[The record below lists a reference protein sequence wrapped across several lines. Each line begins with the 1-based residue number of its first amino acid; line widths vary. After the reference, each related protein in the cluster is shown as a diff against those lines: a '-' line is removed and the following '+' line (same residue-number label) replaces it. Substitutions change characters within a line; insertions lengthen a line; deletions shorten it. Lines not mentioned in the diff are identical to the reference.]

1 MPTPNI
7 NILDSYVMMGL
18 WEELSPVDT
27 FFRDRYFPT
36 EAGDIFKTK
45 KVLTEYRKGNKG
57 MAPFM
62 MRNADPINVNRKGF
76 EIHDY
81 EPTCIKQSRILYIDQ
96 LEQLGYGEAILTD
109 RTPEQRAAQLVQ
121 DDLKVLED
129 RITRSE
135 ELLCA
140 TTMINNGFTVNEVA
154 GVAPDGTLI
163 TGNTATVLYYDP
175 NVGNDGA
182 ITIAAGDK
190 ITKNS
195 DWDAIVKIIRPMC
208 RSLKRRGLPATDLLV
223 GQDVA
228 DVLLNNTVFKSLVNT
243 QSGII
248 IAEPIRLE
256 LSKYDGVTMIGV
268 INFFGHQLNVISVD
282 EQYEAEDGTITN
294 YFPAKSICVTAPG
307 AGHLM
312 YGACSKMDENGKV
325 TTLAAKRLPDL
336 FVNRKQKQRE
346 ITLETYPLAGPK
358 NYSPWIYGANA
369 V

>member
-1 MPTPNI
+1 MPLNM

-45 KVLTEYRKGNKG
+45 KVLTEYRKGTKG

-62 MRNADPINVNRKGF
+62 MRNADPINVERKGF

-81 EPTCIKQSRILYIDQ
+81 EPVCIKQSRILYIDQ
-96 LEQLGYGEAILTD
+96 IDQLGYGESILTD

-121 DDLKVLED
+121 EDLQVLED
-129 RITRSE
+129 RITRTE

-140 TTMINNGFTVNEVA
+140 NVMINNGFTINEA
-154 GVAPDGTLI
+154 SGMAPDGTLI
-163 TGNTATVLYYDP
+163 TGNTATVQYYET
-175 NVGNDGA
+175 GHNDGA
-182 ITIAAGDK
+182 ITIASADK

-195 DWDAIVKIIRPMC
+195 DWDAIVKIIRPMA
-208 RSLKRRGLPATDLLV
+208 RSLKRRSLPATDLLV

-228 DVLLNNTVFKSLVNT
+228 DVLLNNTVFKGLVNT
-243 QSGII
+243 QSGIV
-248 IAEPIRLE
+248 IADPIRIE
-256 LSKYDGVTMIGV
+256 LSKYDGVTLIGV
-268 INFFGHQLNVISVD
+268 INFFGHMLNVISVD
-282 EQYEAEDGTITN
+282 EQYEDASGNIVN

-307 AGHLM
+307 AGHMM

-325 TTLAAKRLPDL
+325 TTIAAKRLPDL

-346 ITLETYPLAGPK
+346 ITLETCPLAGPK

>member
-1 MPTPNI
+1 MPLNM

-18 WEELSPVDT
+18 WEDISPVDT
-27 FFRDRYFPT
+27 FFKDRYFPT
-36 EAGDIFKTK
+36 EPEDIFKTK
-45 KVLTEYRKGNKG
+45 KVLVEYRAGDKG

-62 MRNADPINVNRKGF
+62 MRRADPINVNRTGF

-81 EPTCIKQSRILYIDQ
+81 EPTCIKQSSDLYIDQ
-96 LEQLGYGEAILTD
+96 LEQLGFGEAILTNF
-109 RTPEQRAAQLVQ
+109 TPEQRAAKLVQ
-121 DDLKVLED
+121 EDLERLER
-129 RITRSE
+129 RIARTE

-140 TTMINNGFTVNEVA
+140 TTMINNGFSVNEAA
-154 GVAPDGTLI
+154 GIADNGALI

-175 NVGNDGA
+175 DKGNDGA
-182 ITIAAGDK
+182 ITISAGDK

-248 IAEPIRLE
+248 IADPINVE
-256 LSKYDGVTMIGV
+256 LSKYDGVTLIGI
-268 INFFGHQLNVISVD
+268 INFFGHKLNVICVD
-282 EQYEAEDGTITN
+282 EQYEAADGSITN
-294 YFPAKSICVTAPG
+294 FFPAKSICVTAPG
-307 AGHLM
+307 CGHMM

-336 FVNRKQKQRE
+336 FVNRKQKMRE

>member
-1 MPTPNI
+1 MPLNM

-18 WEELSPVDT
+18 WEDLSPVDT
-27 FFRDRYFPT
+27 FFKDRYFPT
-36 EAGDIFKTK
+36 GEGDLFKTK
-45 KVLTEYRKGNKG
+45 KILVEYRKGNKG

-62 MRNADPINVNRKGF
+62 MRRADPINVNRTGF

-81 EPTCIKQSRILYIDQ
+81 APVCIKQSRDLYLDQ
-96 LEQLGYGEAILTD
+96 LEELGFGEAILTD
-109 RTPEQRAAQLVQ
+109 RTPEQRDAALVQ
-121 DDLKVLED
+121 EDLRLLDD
-129 RITRSE
+129 RITRTE

-140 TTMINNGFTVNEVA
+140 TTMINNGFSVNEAA
-154 GVAPDGTLI
+154 GIADDGTLI

-175 NVGNDGA
+175 DKGNDGA
-182 ITIAAGDK
+182 ITIQAGDK

-228 DVLLNNTVFKSLVNT
+228 DVLLNNTVFKALVNT

-248 IAEPIRLE
+248 VSQPISLE
-256 LSKYDGVTMIGV
+256 LSKYDGVTLISV
-268 INFFGHQLNVISVD
+268 INFFGHKLNVICVD
-282 EQYEAEDGTITN
+282 EQYEDGSGVIQN

-312 YGACSKMDENGKV
+312 YGAASKMDDNGKLH
-325 TTLAAKRLPDL
+325 TIATKRLPD
-336 FVNRKQKQRE
+336 VDVHKKQKMRE
-346 ITLETYPLAGPK
+346 IWMETYPLAAPK

>member
-1 MPTPNI
+1 MPLNM

-18 WEELSPVDT
+18 WEDLSPVDT
-27 FFRDRYFPT
+27 FFKDRYFPT
-36 EAGDIFKTK
+36 GEGDLFKTK
-45 KVLTEYRKGNKG
+45 KILVEYRKGNKG

-62 MRNADPINVNRKGF
+62 MRRADPINVNRKGF

-81 EPTCIKQSRILYIDQ
+81 APVCIKQSRDLYLDQ
-96 LEQLGYGEAILTD
+96 LEELGFGEAILTD
-109 RTPEQRAAQLVQ
+109 RTPEQRDAALVQ
-121 DDLKVLED
+121 EDLRLLDD
-129 RITRSE
+129 RITRTE

-140 TTMINNGFTVNEVA
+140 TTMINNGFSVDEAA
-154 GVAPDGTLI
+154 GIADDGTLI

-175 NVGNDGA
+175 LKGNDGA
-182 ITIAAGDK
+182 ITIQVGDK

-228 DVLLNNTVFKSLVNT
+228 DVLLNNTVFKGLVNT

-248 IAEPIRLE
+248 ISQPISLE
-256 LSKYDGVTMIGV
+256 LSKYDGVTLIGV
-268 INFFGHQLNVISVD
+268 INFFGHKLNVICVD
-282 EQYEAEDGTITN
+282 EQYEDASGVTQN

-312 YGACSKMDENGKV
+312 YGAATKMDDNGKLH
-325 TTLAAKRLPDL
+325 TIATKRLPD
-336 FVNRKQKQRE
+336 VDVHKKQKMRE
-346 ITLETYPLAGPK
+346 IWMETYPLAAPK